1 MMKRLLPKSLF
12 GRGLLIVAVPVILI
26 QLVTAYFFFSRHWEN
41 VTRHMTRTLTGD
53 VAFVTY
59 LMGNQ
64 NEQEKKR
71 IAYLFARQTSIGAD
85 WQPGKKLDMQTSS
98 DDYPDLQ
105 QSLRDALVVPFTL
118 RLEKEEIII
127 RIGLADG
134 VLNLDAPSK
143 RLESP
148 TTTIFIL
155 GMTGASFVFLCIALL
170 FLRNQVRPIR
180 HLAEVAE
187 RFGKGRDTE
196 DFKPSGAQEVRRA
209 GRAFLIMRERLRRQ
223 IRTRTDM
230 LSGIS
235 HDLRTPLTRMKLQLA
250 MLPESAEIEELRA
263 DVAQM
268 EGMIGEYLDFARG
281 GAGEESVHV
290 SLKELLEDIARDY
303 RRMEADV
310 SLTAESAPE
319 LELRAGAFRRMIGN
333 ILDNGLRF
341 GTRCA
346 ISLRT
351 VANKAEVI
359 IDDDGPGIPPEK
371 REEVFR
377 PFTRLDLS
385 RNLNVGGVG
394 LGLTIARDVALKAG
408 GDITLSDSPLGG
420 LRVVVRLPL

>member
-1 MMKRLLPKSLF
+1 MKHLLPKSLF

-26 QLVTAYFFFSRHWEN
+26 QLVTAYFFFSRHWDN
-41 VTRHMTRTLTGD
+41 VTRHMSRALTGE
-53 VAFVTY
+53 VAFVSY

-64 NEQEKKR
+64 EEAEKKR
-71 IAYLFARQTSIGAD
+71 IAYLFARQTGIGAH
-85 WQPGKKLDMQTSS
+85 WLAGRQLDMATASA
-98 DDYPDLQ
+98 DYPDLQ
-105 QSLRDALVVPFTL
+105 QSLQDALVVPFTL

-127 RIGLADG
+127 RIALADG
-134 VLNLDAPSK
+134 VLKLDVPGK

-250 MLPESAEIEELRA
+250 MLPEATEIQELRA

-281 GAGEESVHV
+281 GEGEESVHV
-290 SLKELLEDIARDY
+290 SLKELLEDIVRDY
-303 RRMEADV
+303 ARMGANVSFTAD
-310 SLTAESAPE
+310 SAPE

-346 ISLRT
+346 VSLRT
-351 VANKAEVI
+351 VANKAEI
-359 IDDDGPGIPPEK
+359 AIEDDGPGIPPDK

-385 RNLNVGGVG
+385 RNLNTGGVG

-408 GDITLSDSPLGG
+408 GDITLAESPMGG